1 MEQLIARYYDLKQ
14 QQKKLEEEVDR
25 LKAEI
30 LSEYEIPGS
39 YMTDGYKLAISVQ
52 ERRDYDDN
60 QLYNALPDK
69 ELWRLLSKADS
80 SKISGLLK
88 LNIIGEHTLDGTY
101 EVRQIP
107 LVRVQK
113 Q

>member
-1 MEQLIARYYDLKQ
+1 MDQRIERYYEIKQ
-14 QQKKLEEEVDR
+14 QQKMLDEEAEQLR
-25 LKAEI
+25 KEI
-30 LSEYEIPGS
+30 LESYVHPGTYS
-39 YMTDGYKLAISVQ
+39 NDGYKLTISVQ

-60 QLYNALPDK
+60 RLYNSLPDK
-69 ELWRLLSKADS
+69 ELWRLLSKADT

-88 LNIIGEHTLDGTY
+88 LDVINEHMLDGTY

-107 LVRVQK
+107 LIRVQK

>member
-1 MEQLIARYYDLKQ
+1 MVQQIARYFELKQ
-14 QQKKLEEEVDR
+14 LQKQLEEEVDR

-30 LSEYEIPGS
+30 LTAYEIPGS
-39 YMTDGYKLAISVQ
+39 YISDGFKVGISVQ

-60 QLYNALPDK
+60 RLFNALPDK

-88 LNIIGEHTLDGTY
+88 LNIINEQTLDGTY

-107 LVRVQK
+107 QVRVQK